1 MGKSGTCALCGTY
14 IQNSSYTRCKKGGG
28 RTGFCC
34 KYLGK
39 CLKGCESGKPC
50 QKMCKRDMKCSRV
63 DCQFEHSENWNPIH
77 NQKPCRD
84 GSACHRKDCYK
95 FFSHPQPIQ
104 IQAPIQIPIQI
115 QAPIPIV
122 PFVFNKQIWG
132 NTIYNKVVLFAG
144 GQSAGK
150 ITGMFLELPDLEI
163 IHLAT
168 NDDALILKIQ
178 EAYAVLQNYNH
189 NISVKV

>member
-1 MGKSGTCALCGTY
+1 M
-14 IQNSSYTRCKKGGG
+14 
-28 RTGFCC
+28 
-34 KYLGK
+34 
-39 CLKGCESGKPC
+39 
-50 QKMCKRDMKCSRV
+50 
-63 DCQFEHSENWNPIH
+63 
-77 NQKPCRD
+77 
-84 GSACHRKDCYK
+84 
-95 FFSHPQPIQ
+95 
-104 IQAPIQIPIQI
+104 
-115 QAPIPIV
+115 
-122 PFVFNKQIWG
+122 G

>member
-14 IQNSSYTRCKKGGG
+14 IQNRSYTKCKKGGG

-34 KYLGK
+34 KYLDK

-50 QKMCKRDMKCSRV
+50 QKMCSHNMKCFRR
-63 DCQFEHSENWNPIH
+63 DCQFAHSENWNPVQ

-84 GSACHRKDCYK
+84 GSACHKKDCYK

-104 IQAPIQIPIQI
+104 IQAPIPI
-115 QAPIPIV
+115 A

-132 NTIYNKVVLFAG
+132 NAIYNKVVLFAG

-150 ITGMFLELPDLEI
+150 ITGMFLECPDLEI
-163 IHLAT
+163 IHLAL

-178 EAYAVLQNYNH
+178 EAYAVLKNYYH
-189 NISVKV
+189 NNAVKVLLKQ